1 MNSGILEIYKKC
13 YSYGKKP
20 GYIKFFRIINQY
32 TKDLSVIN
40 CYLRIEKSIE
50 DKLNM
55 NIPLDKVKNRKIIG
69 QHNEYTI
76 VDKINKGGG
85 GNVFVCV
92 ESEEKVLAVKIFS
105 RFKEGQT
112 EEELDRAI
120 MRFKNEISLH
130 IKFEHKNLVKAIDS
144 GELEYQYNE
153 KTYSIPFY
161 IMLKAEENLRDYWKA
176 NQTKED
182 RERVQYI
189 LNQILEGLDYL
200 HNKLCPHR
208 DLKQANILV
217 FPDEVIKLSD
227 FGMTHVPDELKVEA
241 IDTES
246 DEFFE
251 NPYYYGEDRSS
262 NDPQIDLPAL
272 GRLIFELLTG
282 HLPDGPGQ
290 YIYKENDQFDEGF
303 DQIITKMI
311 KGDHSGR
318 YKSIKIVK
326 EAMNLYFNRERPLIL
341 RNLLEDKVYKILL
354 KINMR
359 LAKTF
364 ESAIT
369 VLKNK
374 ENFDRF
380 SQSANSLKV
389 ICRWL
394 NNSKENWIKDSE
406 FLPKQVKN
414 YRISLF
420 TQLTS
425 ICEFFVNVSAYEII
439 TYDEEFEGNLLKF
452 EEIISSLL
460 QSNLETLRKL
470 DVLLSKKK
478 PIKEDVKLLI
488 TLLTNPSHSQYFF
501 SKLEWPD
508 WLELL
513 IEKDFFSEPKV
524 FTVDSSLMISGWP
537 QFNYLNKI
545 APIRPEKVFDIIEKI
560 AHIENFQIYRL
571 FLICISNMPVEVSRK
586 TLPLIKNWISRYYSI
601 PELVYLKKI
610 VNNFIYEADLESSF
624 ELLEIL
630 LDVNEPEIKNK
641 HDDLNR
647 KFYFLMSDHNDFSES
662 LTDSDIETSNPR
674 YLKLLCNTLSEYL
687 KTESHAD
694 KKNFNDYSD
703 VWRPYIK
710 SSRESYET
718 QDTKNLLLNQ
728 IRDYFLDVVTT
739 NIELFKS
746 GYKILAEYRWVIFTR
761 IQLFLLNRFPDLL
774 QDEVIDRLMQKD
786 LFYKTSTWI
795 EYYDLLKNNFPRL
808 SKKEQNAIFNWIRK
822 GPDFS
827 HETEFLRWKD
837 DMKSLWIRRRAEP
850 IKKLLP
856 NDLKELYNHLISK
869 NGELERPQ
877 YHRDISKPR
886 FFSGSPLKKSDLKD
900 FSVNELISY
909 LNKWHPNENEPFLSM
924 DGLGVFLSREIAEN
938 PKKYELIILDFKNIP
953 KNYIPHLIN
962 GFKTAFRNNRE
973 FHLEDFL
980 LIFLNF
986 FEHYQ
991 INYNI
996 SEFIDI
1002 CRETIN
1008 FLREVLSKKDLIV
1021 SKGIIKD
1028 IWKIISDLL
1037 IIKTDDSEKL
1047 DPKDFGYQDY
1057 VNYSINTFKGD
1068 VLLTFFAYALYSARN
1083 LKLPKEDRMLPQ
1095 VKEKLEGLM
1104 DIEIDS
1110 FEIVRSILCFHL
1122 QTLFYLNKNW
1132 TTEKIHTL
1140 FPIENKH
1147 IWKIAWESYISYS
1160 DLNEYSYILL
1170 REHYKTAIMEFKNLS
1185 IKAME
1190 RLAMHVILIYINGL
1204 EGLDESSVVVQ
1215 FFQNVNSESRSRAMW
1230 FNLKIWEMYAN
1241 TEDQERI
1248 LEKLLKLWKYRI
1260 DQVKISPVL
1269 PVKER
1274 YEEFHWFAMLFE
1286 KFDVRKLHIQ
1296 ILIEVLELTEGNLG
1310 VSSNFI
1316 FDYLKDYINITPLNV
1331 LIVIEKLLKGE
1342 VSSWLYSNTEK
1353 KIIEIIEVIYKKYE
1367 IKDLDPLII
1376 SIVDLLSQRG
1386 FYEILKTEF
1395 YKKLDIS

>member
-1 MNSGILEIYKKC
+1 M
-13 YSYGKKP
+13 
-20 GYIKFFRIINQY
+20 
-32 TKDLSVIN
+32 
-40 CYLRIEKSIE
+40 
-50 DKLNM
+50 
-55 NIPLDKVKNRKIIG
+55 
-69 QHNEYTI
+69 
-76 VDKINKGGG
+76 
-85 GNVFVCV
+85 
-92 ESEEKVLAVKIFS
+92 
-105 RFKEGQT
+105 
-112 EEELDRAI
+112 
-120 MRFKNEISLH
+120 
-130 IKFEHKNLVKAIDS
+130 
-144 GELEYQYNE
+144 
-153 KTYSIPFY
+153 
-161 IMLKAEENLRDYWKA
+161 
-176 NQTKED
+176 
-182 RERVQYI
+182 
-189 LNQILEGLDYL
+189 
-200 HNKLCPHR
+200 
-208 DLKQANILV
+208 
-217 FPDEVIKLSD
+217 IKLSD

-262 NDPQIDLPAL
+262 KDPQIDLPAL

-290 YIYKENDQFDEGF
+290 YIYKENERFDETF

-311 KGDHSGR
+311 KGDHSGK
-318 YKSIKIVK
+318 YKSIKMVK

-341 RNLLEDKVYKILL
+341 RNLLEDKVYRILL
-354 KINMR
+354 KTDRR

-364 ESAIT
+364 ESAIII
-369 VLKNK
+369 LKNE

-380 SQSANSLKV
+380 PQSANSLKV

-406 FLPKQVKN
+406 FLPKQAKD

-420 TQLTS
+420 NQLTS
-425 ICEFFVNVSAYEII
+425 LCEFFVNVSGHEII
-439 TYDEEFEGNLLKF
+439 TYDEEFEENLLMF

-460 QSNLETLRKL
+460 KPNLETLKQL

-478 PIKEDVKLLI
+478 PIKEDVKLLV

-560 AHIENFQIYRL
+560 AHIENYQIYRL

-601 PELVYLKKI
+601 PELVYLKKL

-647 KFYFLMSDHNDFSES
+647 KFYFLMSDHNDFSEG
-662 LTDSDIETSNPR
+662 LIDSDIETSNPR
-674 YLKLLCNTLSEYL
+674 YLKLICNTLSEYL
-687 KTESHAD
+687 KTESHVD

-728 IRDYFLDVVTT
+728 IRDYFLDVVTS

-774 QDEVIDRLMQKD
+774 QDEVIDRLVQKD

-795 EYYDLLKNNFPRL
+795 EYYDLLKNNFSRL
-808 SKKEQNAIFNWIRK
+808 SKKEKNIIFNWIRK

-827 HETEFLRWKD
+827 KMNLTQQDFSDETKFLRWKD
-837 DMKSLWIRRRAEP
+837 NMKSLWIRRRAEP

-869 NGELERPQ
+869 NGELEHPQ
-877 YHRDISKPR
+877 YHRDIGKPR
-886 FFSGSPLKKSDLKD
+886 FFTGSPLKKSDLKD
-900 FSVNELISY
+900 FSINELISY
-909 LNKWHPNENEPFLSM
+909 LNKWHPNKNEPFLSV

-938 PKKYELIILDFKNIP
+938 PKKYKPIILDFKNIP
-953 KNYIPHLIN
+953 KNYVPHLIN

-973 FHLEDFL
+973 FNLEDFL
-980 LIFLNF
+980 LSLLKIFK
-986 FEHYQ
+986 HYQ
-991 INYNI
+991 NKYNF
-996 SEFIDI
+996 SEFIDLS
-1002 CRETIN
+1002 RETIS

-1021 SKGIIKD
+1021 SEGTIKD
-1028 IWKIISDLL
+1028 IWKIILDLL

-1047 DPKDFGYQDY
+1047 DPKVLGYQDY

-1083 LKLPKEDRMLPQ
+1083 LKLPIEDRMLPQ
-1095 VKEKLEGLM
+1095 VKEKLEELM
-1104 DIEIDS
+1104 DKEIDS
-1110 FEIVRSILCFHL
+1110 VEIVRSILCYHL
-1122 QTLFYLNKNW
+1122 HTLFYLNKNW
-1132 TTEKIHTL
+1132 TTEKIPIL

-1147 IWKIAWESYISYS
+1147 IWKIAWESYISYN

-1170 REHYKTAIMEFKNLS
+1170 REHYKTAIMESKNLS
-1185 IKAME
+1185 NKAME
-1190 RLAMHVILIYINGL
+1190 RLAMHIILIYINGL

-1230 FNLKIWEMYAN
+1230 FNLRIWEMYAN
-1241 TEDQERI
+1241 TDDQERI
-1248 LEKLLKLWKYRI
+1248 LEKLLKLWRYRI
-1260 DQVKISPVL
+1260 DQVKRSPVF

-1274 YEEFHWFAMLFE
+1274 YDEFHWFAMLFE

-1316 FDYLKDYINITPLNV
+1316 FDHLKDYIIITPHNV
-1331 LIVIEKLLKGE
+1331 LIVVKKLLKGE
-1342 VSSWLYSNTEK
+1342 VSNWLYSNTEK
-1353 KIIEIIEVIYKKYE
+1353 KIIEIIDKIHKTHG
-1367 IKDLDPLII
+1367 IKDFELLII
-1376 SIVDLLSQRG
+1376 KIIDLLSQRG